1 MKLRKNEKKKLLEII
16 KRNSTKD
23 MIVDGENKVNSK
35 NLLSYI
41 TQINRYLSEN
51 KLEKKTIIIQIEN
64 RLHTLIFYLAAIF
77 SKTTICPLDPK
88 LPKSRVQKIKKLLNA
103 KKIIKKIKLVKS
115 EKADASLL
123 NLDNHKFLITF
134 SSGTSGEPKGIIHD
148 SNNILGVS
156 FSYSK
161 LAGFN
166 KNTRILHCLPEYYM
180 AGIVNTFFSC
190 VCTAGQV
197 IVINSFSKRT
207 IFDIWHLISKYRVN
221 AVYLIPSIYAMISNF
236 SPANA
241 KQIIKKNKISFFS
254 TSNNLYSNIRKTFFK
269 KYQSKIKSCYGITEM
284 GGPLT
289 NEIKPN
295 LVNDSV
301 GQLINGCKIKI
312 KEINKKKILFFKSE
326 YMCQSLLVNN
336 KTQSIKVDNQG
347 YFNSEDT
354 GFIEKKN
361 IFLTGREKDVLK
373 KGGELIHLK
382 DIENIII
389 GCDFI
394 IDVAA
399 VGIADELS
407 DEKLNIYLTS
417 KLKTI
422 TKKNVDHLVTE
433 IRDNMYKTELPD
445 KIIFI
450 KKMPK
455 TMSGKIIKR
464 ELLSMNVSNKI
475 KEVFL

>member
-1 MKLRKNEKKKLLEII
+1 
-16 KRNSTKD
+16 
-23 MIVDGENKVNSK
+23 
-35 NLLSYI
+35 
-41 TQINRYLSEN
+41 
-51 KLEKKTIIIQIEN
+51 
-64 RLHTLIFYLAAIF
+64 
-77 SKTTICPLDPK
+77 
-88 LPKSRVQKIKKLLNA
+88 
-103 KKIIKKIKLVKS
+103 
-115 EKADASLL
+115 
-123 NLDNHKFLITF
+123 
-134 SSGTSGEPKGIIHD
+134 
-148 SNNILGVS
+148 
-156 FSYSK
+156 
-161 LAGFN
+161 
-166 KNTRILHCLPEYYM
+166 
-180 AGIVNTFFSC
+180 
-190 VCTAGQV
+190 
-197 IVINSFSKRT
+197 
-207 IFDIWHLISKYRVN
+207 
-221 AVYLIPSIYAMISNF
+221 
-236 SPANA
+236 
-241 KQIIKKNKISFFS
+241 
-254 TSNNLYSNIRKTFFK
+254 
-269 KYQSKIKSCYGITEM
+269 
-284 GGPLT
+284 
-289 NEIKPN
+289 
-295 LVNDSV
+295 
-301 GQLINGCKIKI
+301 
-312 KEINKKKILFFKSE
+312 
-326 YMCQSLLVNN
+326 MCQSLLVNN

>member
-1 MKLRKNEKKKLLEII
+1 
-16 KRNSTKD
+16 
-23 MIVDGENKVNSK
+23 
-35 NLLSYI
+35 
-41 TQINRYLSEN
+41 
-51 KLEKKTIIIQIEN
+51 
-64 RLHTLIFYLAAIF
+64 
-77 SKTTICPLDPK
+77 
-88 LPKSRVQKIKKLLNA
+88 
-103 KKIIKKIKLVKS
+103 
-115 EKADASLL
+115 
-123 NLDNHKFLITF
+123 
-134 SSGTSGEPKGIIHD
+134 
-148 SNNILGVS
+148 
-156 FSYSK
+156 
-161 LAGFN
+161 
-166 KNTRILHCLPEYYM
+166 
-180 AGIVNTFFSC
+180 
-190 VCTAGQV
+190 
-197 IVINSFSKRT
+197 
-207 IFDIWHLISKYRVN
+207 
-221 AVYLIPSIYAMISNF
+221 MISNF

-336 KTQSIKVDNQG
+336 KTQSIKVDTQG

-417 KLKTI
+417 KLKKI